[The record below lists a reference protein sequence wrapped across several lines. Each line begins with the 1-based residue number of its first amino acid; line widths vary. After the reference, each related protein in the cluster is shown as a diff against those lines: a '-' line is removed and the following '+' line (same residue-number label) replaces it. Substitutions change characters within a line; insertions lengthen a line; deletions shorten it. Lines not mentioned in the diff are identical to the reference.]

1 MDNFNGKGK
10 QMNYKNKQNLSKKN
24 SYKKKTQKHN
34 NFNKQSKI
42 VSVIIIALVFLIPTL
57 SNLFNNKTAI
67 SKLDRNN
74 LEKAQVVKHVDG
86 DTVHVKFED
95 GRIEKLRFIGVD
107 APELAN
113 EYREAEFYAEEASKY
128 LRDLIYE
135 KTIYLEKDVSDRDQY
150 NRLLRYVWLES
161 ALDNVDF
168 DNITKADL
176 ANHMVNAKLLVEGY
190 AKLVTFPPDVKYHNF
205 LREFNKEARK
215 NSLGLWRKSN

>member
-57 SNLFNNKTAI
+57 NSLFNNKTAI

-107 APELAN
+107 APELAK

-128 LRDLIYE
+128 LRDLIYG

-176 ANHMVNAKLLVEGY
+176 ANHMVNSKLLAEGY

-205 LREFNKEARK
+205 LREFNKEAREDD
-215 NSLGLWRKSN
+215 LGMWRKSN

>member
-57 SNLFNNKTAI
+57 NSLFNNKTAI

-128 LRDLIYE
+128 LRDLIYG

-176 ANHMVNAKLLVEGY
+176 ANHMVNAKLLAEGY
-190 AKLVTFPPDVKYHNF
+190 AKLVTFPPDVKYHDF
-205 LREFNKEARK
+205 LRDFNKEARK
-215 NSLGLWRKSN
+215 NGLGLWRKSN

>member
-1 MDNFNGKGK
+1 MSKFKGPEV
-10 QMNYKNKQNLSKKN
+10 NYKTKHKP
-24 SYKKKTQKHN
+24 QKHN
-34 NFNKQSKI
+34 DFNKQSKI

-57 SNLFNNKTAI
+57 SSVFNNKTNT
-67 SKLDRNN
+67 SKLDRSN

-113 EYREAEFYAEEASKY
+113 EYREAEFYAEEASEY
-128 LRDLIYE
+128 LHNLIYG

-168 DNITKADL
+168 ENITRNDL
-176 ANHMVNAKLLVEGY
+176 ANHMVNAKLLADGY
-190 AKLVTFPPDVKYHNF
+190 AKLVIFPPDVKYHNF
-205 LREFNKEARK
+205 LREFNKEAREGD
-215 NSLGLWRKSN
+215 LGLWKKRN